1 MKRNRDKARL
11 RYDRDKTSLF
21 YFHLHSTQT
30 ASIAYNLINKS
41 LSTFFNL

>member
-11 RYDRDKTSLF
+11 RYDRDKTILY
-21 YFHLHSTQT
+21 YFRFHSTFKT
-30 ASIAYNLINKS
+30 SIAYNLINKS